1 MLLSDRRIP
10 KTQEELVKR
19 IDHTVLKPEEGF
31 QAINR
36 AIEETEKY
44 GFRALVIPPWAVKEA
59 AGISRAK
66 IATVISFP
74 LGHDPIDLKKV
85 QVERAVGDG
94 ASEVD
99 VVINIMA
106 ALSGRL
112 EYINREIM
120 ELTSFAHSMGAGI
133 KFILETGSL
142 NAELIASISKMVA
155 EAGGDFVKTSTG
167 FGSRGASIED
177 ILIIRKAVGEKQGIK
192 ASGGIRTGLQA
203 LLMFAAGADI
213 LGASGSIRIMKEYP
227 QALSE
232 FKV

>member
-44 GFRALVIPPWAVKEA
+44 GFRALVIPPWAVKEV

-112 EYINREIM
+112 EYINREIV

-227 QALSE
+227 QALTE

>member
-1 MLLSDRRIP
+1 MSYKRVPRTLD
-10 KTQEELVKR
+10 ELTKR

-31 QAINR
+31 QAILR
-36 AIEETEKY
+36 AVEETEKY
-44 GFRALVIPPWAVKEA
+44 GFRALVIPPWSVKEIE
-59 AGISRAK
+59 GVGKKIK

-74 LGHDPIDLKKV
+74 LGHDPLELKKA
-85 QVERAVGDG
+85 QIEKAISDG

-112 EYINREIM
+112 EYVGKEIS
-120 ELTSFAHSMGAGI
+120 ELTSFAHGMGAGI

-142 NAELIASISKMVA
+142 SSDLISTISKMIA

-213 LGASGSIRIMKEYP
+213 IGASGSLRIVKEYP
-227 QALSE
+227 QALSQFVE
-232 FKV
+232 

>member
-44 GFRALVIPPWAVKEA
+44 GFRALVIPPWAVKEV

-112 EYINREIM
+112 EYINREIV